1 MRQTVAVN
9 DDRDRHADVHVRTGD
24 GTTLP
29 ALTDPLL
36 DDLLHEPPDPECP
49 AIVVSRG
56 DHAYIQ
62 ARLLPDGVYELEH
75 RADGADECHQIYTP
89 DARLVRDVMWAWID
103 EDPWWRDSV
112 GWYRVDPAV
121 AELEATRRE
130 LSGLLDGLSVM
141 DGIESAMDDALARA
155 DELLAMDLPDDEDPD
170 PR

>member
-9 DDRDRHADVHVRTGD
+9 DEPDRHADVHVRTGD
-24 GTTLP
+24 GTILP

-36 DDLLHEPPDPECP
+36 DDLLGEPSHPPYP
-49 AIVVSRG
+49 ANVVSRG
-56 DHAYIQ
+56 EHAYIQ
-62 ARLLPDGVYELEH
+62 ARMLPDGVYELEH
-75 RADGADECHQIYTP
+75 RADGTDECYQMYTP

-103 EDPWWRDSV
+103 ENLWWRDRV

-155 DELLAMDLPDDEDPD
+155 DELLAMEMPGEEELDRE
-170 PR
+170 

>member
-9 DDRDRHADVHVRTGD
+9 DDPDRHADVHVRMGD

-36 DDLLHEPPDPECP
+36 DDLLREPPDPKYP
-49 AIVVSRG
+49 AIVVERG
-56 DHAYIQ
+56 EHAYIQ

-75 RADGADECHQIYTP
+75 RATGSDECFQMYTP
-89 DARLVRDVMWAWID
+89 DAKFVRDVMWAWID
-103 EDPWWRDSV
+103 ENAWWRESV

-121 AELEATRRE
+121 AELEAARRE

-141 DGIESAMDDALARA
+141 DGIESVMDDALSRA
-155 DELLAMDLPDDEDPD
+155 DELLAMELPDDDELD
-170 PR
+170 RG